1 MEFSRQEYWRGLPFP
16 SPGDLPGRGFIFEPP
31 EKPPSKS
38 NCILLS
44 LQCDTLDLQWSVT
57 FSFILSYSL
66 PNFFFSFCYLV
77 KSNHHVWFLC
87 FQRNCFIVI
96 NFGGV
101 VVIHSLSCILLFVT
115 PWSAVYQALLSF
127 IISWSLLK
135 LMSFESV
142 MPSNYLILCRPLL
155 LLPLLVSQHQGL
167 FQWVGSLHQV
177 AKVLE
182 LPLQHQSFQW
192 IFRVHFL

>member
-1 MEFSRQEYWRGLPFP
+1 MDCSPPGSSVHGILQERILERVAIPFSRGSSRQRLY
-16 SPGDLPGRGFIFEPP
+16 IFEPP

-57 FSFILSYSL
+57 FSFILSSYSL
-66 PNFFFSFCYLV
+66 PNFFCCCCYLV
-77 KSNHHVWFLC
+77 KSNNHVWFLC

-115 PWSAVYQALLSF
+115 PWTAAYQAPLFSPF
-127 IISWSLLK
+127 SWSLLK
-135 LMSFESV
+135 FVSIESV
-142 MPSNYLILCRPLL
+142 LLFNHFILCCPLL
-155 LLPLLVSQHQGL
+155 LLSSIFFSIRVFSNESALIIGL
-167 FQWVGSLHQV
+167 ARW
-177 AKVLE
+177 
-182 LPLQHQSFQW
+182 
-192 IFRVHFL
+192 R

>member
-115 PWSAVYQALLSF
+115 PWTAAHQAPLFSPF
-127 IISWSLLK
+127 SRSLLK
-135 LMSFESV
+135 FVSIESV
-142 MPSNYLILCRPLL
+142 LLFNHLILCCPLL
-155 LLPLLVSQHQGL
+155 LLSSIFFSIRVFSNEST
-167 FQWVGSLHQV
+167 FQIRWP
-177 AKVLE
+177 KY
-182 LPLQHQSFQW
+182 
-192 IFRVHFL
+192 